1 MKNQYFGD
9 RNDFFKYDLVLSIME
24 KIENLKCFTF
34 IPMLTEDDGSRD
46 GKLIIYDGSKR
57 KELDDFLKDC
67 IKRSDRKVKNLR
79 SFMSKYEQIEYHPY
93 KDDEYFLH
101 AEREQYFDSIHSSIL
116 TQSVILVDPDNG
128 FEVKSMRSGTGHK
141 YLKYKELSTIYARMD
156 SNSIII
162 VYQHLPRVK
171 REGFF
176 TQIGEKI
183 SHCTNTK
190 NLICLSDNSIV
201 FFIMAKTEELKE
213 KTWEVL
219 NNYYNINKYVCKVLK

>member
-1 MKNQYFGD
+1 METHSDISRFDRIYGKYYF
-9 RNDFFKYDLVLSIME
+9 YS
-24 KIENLKCFTF
+24 LKQRTV
-34 IPMLTEDDGSRD
+34 PL
-46 GKLIIYDGSKR
+46 
-57 KELDDFLKDC
+57 FL
-67 IKRSDRKVKNLR
+67 
-79 SFMSKYEQIEYHPY
+79 Y

-141 YLKYKELSTIYARMD
+141 YIKYKELSTVYTRMD

-162 VYQHLPRVK
+162 VYHHLPRVK
-171 REGFF
+171 RERFF
-176 TQIGEKI
+176 AQVGENI
-183 SHCTNTK
+183 FHCTNTK

-201 FFIMAKTEELKE
+201 FFIMAKTEELKK

-219 NNYYNINKYVCKVLK
+219 NNYYNINKYICKVLK